1 MLSHDTMI
9 GFLREVYVWVWGAPF
24 LLLFFGS
31 AIYFTIKL
39 KGLQFRYL
47 PYAFKLAFGRQN
59 KNAKGDI
66 SHYQSLMTALAA
78 TVGIGNIAGVAT
90 AVTAG
95 GPGALFWMWIT
106 ALLGMITK
114 YAESILAVK
123 YRVVDSRGEMAGGPM
138 YFIEHGLG
146 WRRLAITFAGFGCL
160 VALGGGNMLQANSIA
175 DVMDGLFNINPW
187 VTGIVLAILTGLT
200 VLGGIRS
207 IGVVAGFAVPFM
219 AIFYMLGGIT
229 ILSVNIDRVPHAAW
243 EILQSAFSSVAIGG
257 GFLGFATQEAIRV
270 GLARGIMT
278 SEAGLGTASIASAA
292 AKTDAPGQQGLVSM
306 TGSFLTTVIM
316 CTVTALVL
324 QVTNATQMMD
334 ATGAR
339 LNGAAMTV
347 GAFQTVFS
355 WWGGYLV
362 SLALVFFG
370 FTTIIGYAYYA
381 EKCLE
386 YLFGARA
393 VPFYRVIFTLFVV
406 LGAVLQLE
414 IVWMLSDIANGLMAY
429 PNLIGLICL
438 SGVVVQETQEYLA
451 SLEMKTQISTD
462 F

>member
-229 ILSVNIDRVPHAAW
+229 ILSVNIDRVPQAAW

-324 QVTNATQMMD
+324 QVTDATQMMD